1 MMNENVYESSV
12 SLNASFGA
20 SILNAI
26 RQAVMYEVPVVRP
39 IAVKLGGNA
48 NLLTAGSFVEE
59 DTAEFIA
66 NILELNF
73 QVESED
79 SFYESDGLL
88 KQSYFVK
95 KVLRDT
101 DLDVKSKIIVSNAN
115 NRELLHVLADT
126 EITVY
131 YRYASGSYSRLENSD
146 FLEEQNVSLDGL
158 AVLNSRH
165 SPIDSFTVNEIESDS
180 PIHEFKIAIKCVNG
194 YQAEK
199 ILGTAADI
207 LDSTLQK
214 FY

>member
-126 EITVY
+126 EITV
-131 YRYASGSYSRLENSD
+131 
-146 FLEEQNVSLDGL
+146 DGL

-165 SPIDSFTVNEIESDS
+165 SPIDFFTVNEIESDS